1 MTTNYNQLEHRYVLV
16 SCTQMIKYEHFEKL
30 WKSFQ
35 CHRGFRLVCKTD
47 VQKLISTSRMYKT
60 LRTRVLYHDWD
71 FAGTNKELAV
81 GGLNA
86 AFDLPWS
93 LELHLSE
100 LQSGGK
106 KRKRRKKKKKYPGRL
121 HVCLLLVKI

>member
-1 MTTNYNQLEHRYVLV
+1 MNI
-16 SCTQMIKYEHFEKL
+16 S
-30 WKSFQ
+30 KSFGRVFSVTEAFAWYVKP
-35 CHRGFRLVCKTD
+35 HTTWY

-86 AFDLPWS
+86 AFDLEFGITSFRATKWG
-93 LELHLSE
+93 EE
-100 LQSGGK
+100 
-106 KRKRRKKKKKYPGRL
+106 KKKKK
-121 HVCLLLVKI
+121 KK

>member
-86 AFDLPWS
+86 AFDLEFGITSFRATKWG
-93 LELHLSE
+93 EE
-100 LQSGGK
+100 
-106 KRKRRKKKKKYPGRL
+106 KKKKK
-121 HVCLLLVKI
+121 KK